1 MADEMAAMM
10 VFGEIGNPIKK
21 TVRDLRIANKEDP
34 QHVREIYI
42 SISPSS
48 MALAYCGDI
57 MSAMGL
63 TVPLCLQLEAP
74 EKFYILSGIFNTP
87 SISSLYD
94 STK

>member
-10 VFGEIGNPIKK
+10 VFGEIGNTIKK

-34 QHVREIYI
+34 RHVREIYI

-48 MALAYCGDI
+48 MALAYRGDI

-63 TVPLCLQLEAP
+63 MVPLCSWRLLKNFTSSP
-74 EKFYILSGIFNTP
+74 EC
-87 SISSLYD
+87 SIQHQ
-94 STK
+94 

>member
-10 VFGEIGNPIKK
+10 VFGEIGNQIKK
-21 TVRDLRIANKEDP
+21 TVRDLRIENKEDP

-63 TVPLCLQLEAP
+63 TVPLCLQLEAL
-74 EKFYILSGIFNTP
+74 EKFYIVSGIFNTP